1 MSHGPRSSTMESDIA
16 DQHRSRHPSPDTSAS
31 TPGAPSPSST
41 VDRRPPLRAPITP
54 YRLFNIALL
63 LGLGI
68 PKAVFSAKGQS
79 VVAGDLDWAGA
90 LIAGFIWWE
99 SVNDLPWIQWFYH
112 KDLSRPIFDFLKKN
126 TSSLFVFQ
134 WFIVPVLTGMLGV
147 TLPVT
152 IVAFLVY
159 DISFATC
166 LICGAAVWVVYK
178 QAVPSP
184 ATGYNK
190 FFLKVMLGVCPMA
203 IMVAWIAYEE
213 SFGTAIIFGVIWAP
227 LCAQAVLPVTDYN
240 KFVLKVMLGAG
251 PLATMVAWIA
261 YEELFVACII
271 LNVILAPLSA
281 QAVLPVTDYNKF
293 VFKVIDRVY
302 PLIILV
308 GLIADEESFVP
319 RIIYGLLGA
328 VYVVLVVLPVKDRI
342 KFSIPFVCSALHLP
356 GWDEPSDEV

>member
-1 MSHGPRSSTMESDIA
+1 
-16 DQHRSRHPSPDTSAS
+16 
-31 TPGAPSPSST
+31 
-41 VDRRPPLRAPITP
+41 
-54 YRLFNIALL
+54 
-63 LGLGI
+63 
-68 PKAVFSAKGQS
+68 
-79 VVAGDLDWAGA
+79 
-90 LIAGFIWWE
+90 
-99 SVNDLPWIQWFYH
+99 
-112 KDLSRPIFDFLKKN
+112 
-126 TSSLFVFQ
+126 
-134 WFIVPVLTGMLGV
+134 
-147 TLPVT
+147 
-152 IVAFLVY
+152 
-159 DISFATC
+159 
-166 LICGAAVWVVYK
+166 
-178 QAVPSP
+178 
-184 ATGYNK
+184 
-190 FFLKVMLGVCPMA
+190 MA

-328 VYVVLVVLPVKDRI
+328 VYVVLVVLPVKDRS
-342 KFSIPFVCSALHLP
+342 KFSIPF
-356 GWDEPSDEV
+356 

>member
-16 DQHRSRHPSPDTSAS
+16 DQHRSQHPSPDTSAS

-41 VDRRPPLRAPITP
+41 VDRPPLRAPITP

-184 ATGYNK
+184 ATGYI
-190 FFLKVMLGVCPMA
+190 LKVMLGVCPMA

-240 KFVLKVMLGAG
+240 KFGK
-251 PLATMVAWIA
+251 
-261 YEELFVACII
+261 
-271 LNVILAPLSA
+271 A
-281 QAVLPVTDYNKF
+281 QSKFLYAVLPVTDYI
-293 VFKVIDRVY
+293 FKVIDRVY

-328 VYVVLVVLPVKDRI
+328 VYVVLVVLPVKDRTHCI
-342 KFSIPFVCSALHLP
+342 YPVGTNPRTRTEETALALAKYIATWIYVSIRLTRP
-356 GWDEPSDEV
+356 GSSDRTLFKPPHFLLDVFLVLL